1 MHFTN
6 QAHLQLQARIYTLY
20 SLSETVVDYWSTRNN
35 SFFRLQAWSYT
46 QFWFKIASDFSAGKF
61 SANHL

>member
-20 SLSETVVDYWSTRNN
+20 SLSETVVDY
-35 SFFRLQAWSYT
+35 
-46 QFWFKIASDFSAGKF
+46 
-61 SANHL
+61 